1 MSAAD
6 VAGPAASA
14 RPPVV
19 LVDADGRP
27 TGTADILAAHRA
39 PGLPHR
45 AFTLVLFDALGHVV
59 LARRSA
65 DKPLW
70 PHHDDGTVA
79 SHQQPGE
86 SNVDAA
92 RRRLIEELGATA
104 EPVDVGEVVY
114 RVDDPTSG
122 ASPLGL
128 LAENERCAV
137 LVARLAP
144 GAVLAPD
151 PREVEATR
159 RVSLASLL
167 VASPDVWAFTC
178 PWFPLALEALRRRR
192 AHVPA
197 SHADLVRPLA
207 TPAAEQALLATLARA
222 IPGGHW
228 KVV

>member
-1 MSAAD
+1 VSTAGDLEA
-6 VAGPAASA
+6 VARA

-19 LVDADGRP
+19 LVDADGRA

-65 DKPLW
+65 HKPLW
-70 PHHDDGTVA
+70 PRFDDGTVA
-79 SHQQPGE
+79 SHQFPGE

-92 RRRLIEELGATA
+92 RRRLVEELGATA

-128 LAENERCAV
+128 LSENERCAV

-151 PREVEATR
+151 AREVEATR

-167 VASPDVWAFTC
+167 VASPDVWAFHC
-178 PWFPLALEALRRRR
+178 PWFPLALEALRRRIG
-192 AHVPA
+192 HVPA
-197 SHADLVRPLA
+197 SHAELVRPLA
-207 TPAAEQALLATLARA
+207 TPAAEQALHATLARL
-222 IPGGHW
+222 IPGGQW
-228 KVV
+228 QVV